1 MSRKHR
7 RKEQKMA
14 IKDDREYRMIQ
25 MPEMQFRALEED
37 DQKYIVEGYATTFN
51 DPYVM
56 YEYDGVKYKE
66 EIDRDALLEADMGDV
81 IFLYNHEGMVFAR
94 QSNGTLQLSANDK
107 GLYVRADL
115 SSTEASRQMYE
126 SIKAG
131 LVTQMSWAFTIAQD
145 GDKYDEHRHLR
156 SILHV
161 RKVFDVSCVSIP
173 ANPNTDISARSYFDG
188 VIEQERRSERER
200 AEKVERIKNLLGGST
215 NE

>member
-131 LVTQMSWAFTIAQD
+131 LVTQMSWAFTISD
-145 GDKYDEHRHLR
+145 EEYDEKKHTR
-156 SILHV
+156 SIKKI
-161 RKVFDVSCVSIP
+161 RKVYDVSAVSIP